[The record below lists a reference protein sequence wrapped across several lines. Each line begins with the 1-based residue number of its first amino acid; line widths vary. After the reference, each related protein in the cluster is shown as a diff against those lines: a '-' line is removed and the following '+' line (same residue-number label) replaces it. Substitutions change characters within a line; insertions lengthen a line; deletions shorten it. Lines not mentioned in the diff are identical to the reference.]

1 MIVLLTCVASRLEN
15 ETREMFSCISFSIR
29 LKGSIVRS
37 CERSSCECFRISM
50 SFSSSCSYEIVYFT
64 SKYIT
69 IQEKEKEEKNLPL
82 QHIGPGTQNDQRETP
97 DSL

>member
-1 MIVLLTCVASRLEN
+1 
-15 ETREMFSCISFSIR
+15 
-29 LKGSIVRS
+29 
-37 CERSSCECFRISM
+37 M